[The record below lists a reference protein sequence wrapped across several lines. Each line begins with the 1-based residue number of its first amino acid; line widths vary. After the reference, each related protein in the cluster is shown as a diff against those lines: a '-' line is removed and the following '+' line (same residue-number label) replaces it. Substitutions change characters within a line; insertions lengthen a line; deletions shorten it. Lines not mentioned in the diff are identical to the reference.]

1 MIRLVIDSIVAAS
14 LLVICAT
21 GVYNVY
27 EKKST
32 PPAEPITAPPV
43 YILIDQSLCMKQR
56 TI

>member
-1 MIRLVIDSIVAAS
+1 MFRLILETIVAIS
-14 LLVICAT
+14 LLTICVT

-27 EKKST
+27 EKETAKE
-32 PPAEPITAPPV
+32 PPTAPPV